1 MAETQIHRIRQ
12 VAEAIRRMDTES
24 AEQLLAHFPADLVS
38 KIVSELKGPFES
50 VPDDSPSL
58 ATPERPPKPSNTLWQ
73 SQSPPISQRPIESLS
88 ISHLDVLT
96 DSQVEQVE
104 NDDFGWLDAYTSEQL
119 AASLK
124 DESKLMVAAI
134 LRSVPLSAGTRI
146 VQALPIQFA
155 RSCLDQGIHLQ
166 SINAEVIRILTSQW
180 KVELSKRI
188 NRERHELLDGDK
200 IRQLL
205 QAIPEPQLRNPQ
217 DENDPTVH
225 LQLGTHFLSNQ
236 PGFSGNQTGFL
247 SNQTGFSSNQTGPLR
262 NQTGE
267 SAPKHEESIGL
278 SPISPLSTKSTQPR
292 MNAELRSDSTTLDP
306 RQSKA
311 TTRPATSQATALSNP
326 NRTSSSPTRRSAS
339 DGFVIPIARKT
350 TRGELLQEFL
360 QLDDLDLL
368 SVLYRH
374 EPNKVLAFLAG
385 AGKSLRHRI
394 EQLTAPK
401 LISKLRRELAA
412 YPQQSE
418 DSWRKIADEIAG
430 SMRETQSRNI
440 TEENA
445 PSRVS
450 A

>member
-50 VPDDSPSL
+50 VPDNSPSL
-58 ATPERPPKPSNTLWQ
+58 ATPERPPKPSNALWQ

-166 SINAEVIRILTSQW
+166 SINAEVIRILISQW

-236 PGFSGNQTGFL
+236 P
-247 SNQTGFSSNQTGPLR
+247 GPLR